1 MPVRQGTMTGKDT
14 TLARSQHMKR
24 KVKLKQQSKS
34 HAGNKGQLQK
44 KYILM
49 CLAAVRKKAATLN
62 NIQHKIY
69 NTKKRSH

>member
-24 KVKLKQQSKS
+24 KVKLKQKSKS

-44 KYILM
+44 KVHIDVFSSSAEES
-49 CLAAVRKKAATLN
+49 CD
-62 NIQHKIY
+62 
-69 NTKKRSH
+69 SE